1 MPSSLNLFIRIPKG
15 FSEQDVFD
23 AIDRKEICK
32 IIDVVIKKGKT
43 TNNAII
49 MIDYWYKG
57 TRHIRDTLM
66 NGGPISV
73 IVGSHMLLAYEFKP
87 KPRVE
92 SAKVH
97 PDQDQA
103 AVVDEFGRDIPRKN
117 NTVLRA
123 DAPAF
128 KPALQ
133 ANAPAFKPILR
144 ADAPAFVPIAPLK
157 IAPLKIAP
165 LKIAPLK
172 IAPLKIAP
180 VLSDINQR
188 LNEFAADAFIRQ
200 CEQECLANLKKM
212 NEQGAIAPG
221 APIKASKP
229 SVDDLE
235 EGELREVVQKL
246 DTRFIEKSN
255 MKSDMSKNK
264 KVQADCIHI
273 SAVMKRKVKFSLP
286 TNK

>member
-23 AIDRKEICK
+23 AINRMEICK

-43 TNNAII
+43 NNNAII

-92 SAKVH
+92 STKVQ
-97 PDQDQA
+97 PDEDTV
-103 AVVDEFGRDIPRKN
+103 VVDEFGRDIPRKS

-128 KPALQ
+128 KPAL
-133 ANAPAFKPILR
+133 R
-144 ADAPAFVPIAPLK
+144 ADAPAFVPIATLKNVSLK
-157 IAPLKIAP
+157 IAPA
-165 LKIAPLK
+165 
-172 IAPLKIAP
+172 
-180 VLSDINQR
+180 LSDINQR
-188 LNEFAADAFIRQ
+188 LNEFASDAFIRQ
-200 CEQECLANLKKM
+200 YEQECLANLKKM

-221 APIKASKP
+221 APSAPIKANKLP
-229 SVDDLE
+229 ADDLE
-235 EGELREVVQKL
+235 EGELREIVQKL
-246 DTRFIEKSN
+246 DTMFIEKPISN
-255 MKSDMSKNK
+255 VNISKNK
-264 KVQADCIHI
+264 KVQSADCIHI
-273 SAVMKRKVKFSLP
+273 SAAMKRKVKFSLP

>member
-87 KPRVE
+87 KPRIE

-97 PDQDQA
+97 PDQDQ
-103 AVVDEFGRDIPRKN
+103 AVVDEFGRDIPRKS
-117 NTVLRA
+117 NTALRA

-128 KPALQ
+128 KPAL
-133 ANAPAFKPILR
+133 R
-144 ADAPAFVPIAPLK
+144 ADAPAFVPIATLKSGTVK
-157 IAPLKIAP
+157 IAPALI
-165 LKIAPLK
+165 
-172 IAPLKIAP
+172 
-180 VLSDINQR
+180 DINQR

-200 CEQECLANLKKM
+200 YEQECLANLKKM
-212 NEQGAIAPG
+212 NQQGAIAPG

-229 SVDDLE
+229 PADDLE
-235 EGELREVVQKL
+235 EGELMEIVQKL
-246 DTRFIEKSN
+246 DTRFIEKPISHVN
-255 MKSDMSKNK
+255 ISKNK
-264 KVQADCIHI
+264 KVKSADCIHM

>member
-87 KPRVE
+87 KPKVE

-103 AVVDEFGRDIPRKN
+103 VVDEFGRDVPRKSN
-117 NTVLRA
+117 IVLRA

-128 KPALQ
+128 KPALR

-165 LKIAPLK
+165 A
-172 IAPLKIAP
+172 
-180 VLSDINQR
+180 LSDINQR

-212 NEQGAIAPG
+212 NEQGAIAPS

-255 MKSDMSKNK
+255 MKSDISKNK
-264 KVQADCIHI
+264 KVQSADCIHI

>member
-23 AIDRKEICK
+23 AINRMDICK

-87 KPRVE
+87 KPKVE

-103 AVVDEFGRDIPRKN
+103 VVDEFGRDIPRKS

-128 KPALQ
+128 KPV
-133 ANAPAFKPILR
+133 LR
-144 ADAPAFVPIAPLK
+144 ADAPAFVPNVSLKSGAVK
-157 IAPLKIAP
+157 IAPALI
-165 LKIAPLK
+165 
-172 IAPLKIAP
+172 
-180 VLSDINQR
+180 DINQR
-188 LNEFAADAFIRQ
+188 LNEFAVDAFIRQ
-200 CEQECLANLKKM
+200 YEQECLANLKKM

-229 SVDDLE
+229 PADDLE
-235 EGELREVVQKL
+235 EGELCEIVQKL
-246 DTRFIEKSN
+246 DTRFIEKPIN
-255 MKSDMSKNK
+255 NVNISKNK
-264 KVQADCIHI
+264 KVQADCIHM

>member
-23 AIDRKEICK
+23 AINRKEICK

-66 NGGPISV
+66 NGCPISV

-87 KPRVE
+87 KPKVE

-103 AVVDEFGRDIPRKN
+103 VVDEFGRDIPRKS

-128 KPALQ
+128 KPAL
-133 ANAPAFKPILR
+133 R

-157 IAPLKIAP
+157 NVSLKIAP
-165 LKIAPLK
+165 A
-172 IAPLKIAP
+172 
-180 VLSDINQR
+180 LSDINQR
-188 LNEFAADAFIRQ
+188 LNEFASDAFIRQ
-200 CEQECLANLKKM
+200 CEHECLFNLKKM

-221 APIKASKP
+221 APSAPIKANKP
-229 SVDDLE
+229 PADDLE
-235 EGELREVVQKL
+235 EGELREIVQKL
-246 DTRFIEKSN
+246 DTMFIEKPISN
-255 MKSDMSKNK
+255 VNISKNK
-264 KVQADCIHI
+264 KVQTSGFSHI
-273 SAVMKRKVKFSLP
+273 SAAMKRKVKFSLP
-286 TNK
+286 INK

>member
-92 SAKVH
+92 TAKVH
-97 PDQDQA
+97 PDQEDNV
-103 AVVDEFGRDIPRKN
+103 VVDEFGRDIPRKS

-128 KPALQ
+128 KPAL
-133 ANAPAFKPILR
+133 R
-144 ADAPAFVPIAPLK
+144 ADAPAFVPIATLKSGAVK
-157 IAPLKIAP
+157 IAPALI
-165 LKIAPLK
+165 
-172 IAPLKIAP
+172 
-180 VLSDINQR
+180 DINQR
-188 LNEFAADAFIRQ
+188 LNEFAVDAFIRQ
-200 CEQECLANLKKM
+200 YEQECLANLKKM

-221 APIKASKP
+221 APSVPIKANKP
-229 SVDDLE
+229 PTDDLE

-246 DTRFIEKSN
+246 DTMFIEKSN

-264 KVQADCIHI
+264 KVQVADCSHI
-273 SAVMKRKVKFSLP
+273 SAAMKRKVKFSLP

>member
-23 AIDRKEICK
+23 AINRKEICK

-92 SAKVH
+92 TAKVH
-97 PDQDQA
+97 PDQDPV
-103 AVVDEFGRDIPRKN
+103 VVDEFGRDIPRKC
-117 NTVLRA
+117 NTILRA

-128 KPALQ
+128 KPA
-133 ANAPAFKPILR
+133 LR

-157 IAPLKIAP
+157 IATLKSGAV
-165 LKIAPLK
+165 KITPA
-172 IAPLKIAP
+172 
-180 VLSDINQR
+180 LSDINQR

-200 CEQECLANLKKM
+200 YERECLANLKKM

-235 EGELREVVQKL
+235 EGELMEIVQKL
-246 DTRFIEKSN
+246 DTRFIEKPISN
-255 MKSDMSKNK
+255 VNISKNK
-264 KVQADCIHI
+264 KVQADCSHI

>member
-23 AIDRKEICK
+23 AINRMDICK

-43 TNNAII
+43 NNNAII

-73 IVGSHMLLAYEFKP
+73 IVGAHMLLAYEFKP

-97 PDQDQA
+97 PDQDQV
-103 AVVDEFGRDIPRKN
+103 VVDEFGRDIPRKSKP
-117 NTVLRA
+117 VLRA

-128 KPALQ
+128 KPAL
-133 ANAPAFKPILR
+133 R
-144 ADAPAFVPIAPLK
+144 AEAPAFVPIATLKSGAVK
-157 IAPLKIAP
+157 IAPALI
-165 LKIAPLK
+165 
-172 IAPLKIAP
+172 
-180 VLSDINQR
+180 DINQR
-188 LNEFAADAFIRQ
+188 LNEFATDAFIRQ
-200 CEQECLANLKKM
+200 YEQECLANLKKM

-221 APIKASKP
+221 APSAPVKARRQSY
-229 SVDDLE
+229 DLE
-235 EGELREVVQKL
+235 EGELCEVVQKL
-246 DTRFIEKSN
+246 DTIFIEKPN
-255 MKSDMSKNK
+255 AKPEISKNK
-264 KVQADCIHI
+264 KVEADCSHI

>member
-23 AIDRKEICK
+23 AINRKDICK
-32 IIDVVIKKGKT
+32 IINVVIKKGKT

-66 NGGPISV
+66 SGGPISV

-87 KPRVE
+87 KPMVE

-97 PDQDQA
+97 PEQVDTL
-103 AVVDEFGRDIPRKN
+103 VDEFGRDVPRKS

-123 DAPAF
+123 DAPVF
-128 KPALQ
+128 KPALR
-133 ANAPAFKPILR
+133 ANAPAF
-144 ADAPAFVPIAPLK
+144 VPLVPLK
-157 IAPLKIAP
+157 IAPA
-165 LKIAPLK
+165 
-172 IAPLKIAP
+172 
-180 VLSDINQR
+180 LSDINQC

-200 CEQECLANLKKM
+200 YEKECLSNLKKM

-221 APIKASKP
+221 APPAPVKARRQSY
-229 SVDDLE
+229 DLE
-235 EGELREVVQKL
+235 EGELCEVVQKL
-246 DTRFIEKSN
+246 DTIFIEKPN
-255 MKSDMSKNK
+255 AKPDISKNK
-264 KVQADCIHI
+264 KVQADCSHI

>member
-23 AIDRKEICK
+23 AINRKEICK

-43 TNNAII
+43 NNNAII

-73 IVGSHMLLAYEFKP
+73 IVGSHMLLAYEFKS

-92 SAKVH
+92 SAKVQ
-97 PDQDQA
+97 PDEDTV
-103 AVVDEFGRDIPRKN
+103 VVDEFGRDIPRKS

-128 KPALQ
+128 KPA
-133 ANAPAFKPILR
+133 LR

-157 IAPLKIAP
+157 IATLKSGAVKIAP
-165 LKIAPLK
+165 ALI
-172 IAPLKIAP
+172 
-180 VLSDINQR
+180 DINQR
-188 LNEFAADAFIRQ
+188 LNEFATDAFIRQ
-200 CEQECLANLKKM
+200 YEQECLANLKKM

-221 APIKASKP
+221 APSAPIKANRP

-235 EGELREVVQKL
+235 EGELREIVQKL
-246 DTRFIEKSN
+246 DTMFIEKPISN
-255 MKSDMSKNK
+255 VNISKNK
-264 KVQADCIHI
+264 KVQSADCIHI
-273 SAVMKRKVKFSLP
+273 SAAMKRKVKFSLP

>member
-23 AIDRKEICK
+23 AINRMDICK

-43 TNNAII
+43 NNNAII

-73 IVGSHMLLAYEFKP
+73 IVGSHMLLAYEFKS

-92 SAKVH
+92 SAKVQ
-97 PDQDQA
+97 PDEDTV
-103 AVVDEFGRDIPRKN
+103 VVDEFGRDIPRKS

-128 KPALQ
+128 KPAL
-133 ANAPAFKPILR
+133 R
-144 ADAPAFVPIAPLK
+144 ADAPAFVPIATLKSGAVK
-157 IAPLKIAP
+157 IAPALI
-165 LKIAPLK
+165 
-172 IAPLKIAP
+172 
-180 VLSDINQR
+180 DINQR
-188 LNEFAADAFIRQ
+188 LNEFAVDAFIRQ
-200 CEQECLANLKKM
+200 YEQECLANLKKM
-212 NEQGAIAPG
+212 NEQCAIAPG

-229 SVDDLE
+229 PADDLE
-235 EGELREVVQKL
+235 EGELMEIVQKL
-246 DTRFIEKSN
+246 DTRFIEKPISHVN
-255 MKSDMSKNK
+255 ISKNK
-264 KVQADCIHI
+264 KVQADCIHM

>member
-23 AIDRKEICK
+23 AINRMDICK
-32 IIDVVIKKGKT
+32 IIDVVIKKGKI

-66 NGGPISV
+66 SGGPISV
-73 IVGSHMLLAYEFKP
+73 IVDSHMLLAYEFKP

-97 PDQDQA
+97 PDPVLDS
-103 AVVDEFGRDIPRKN
+103 VDEFGRDIPRKSKSL
-117 NTVLRA
+117 LRP
-123 DAPAF
+123 DAPVF
-128 KPALQ
+128 KPA
-133 ANAPAFKPILR
+133 LR

-157 IAPLKIAP
+157 IAPD
-165 LKIAPLK
+165 
-172 IAPLKIAP
+172 
-180 VLSDINQR
+180 LSDINQR
-188 LNEFAADAFIRQ
+188 LNEFATEAFIRQ
-200 CEQECLANLKKM
+200 YEQEIVANLKKM

-221 APIKASKP
+221 APVKTSNH
-229 SVDDLE
+229 SDDLE
-235 EGELREVVQKL
+235 EGELCEVVQKL
-246 DTRFIEKSN
+246 DTRFIEKTN
-255 MKSDMSKNK
+255 AKSDIYKNK
-264 KVQADCIHI
+264 KGAVACSNI
-273 SAVMKRKVKFSLP
+273 SAIMKRKVKFSIP

>member
-32 IIDVVIKKGKT
+32 IINVVIKKGKT

-92 SAKVH
+92 STKVH

-128 KPALQ
+128 KPAL
-133 ANAPAFKPILR
+133 R
-144 ADAPAFVPIAPLK
+144 ADAPAFVPIATLKSGAVK
-157 IAPLKIAP
+157 IAPALI
-165 LKIAPLK
+165 
-172 IAPLKIAP
+172 
-180 VLSDINQR
+180 DINQR

-200 CEQECLANLKKM
+200 YEQECLANLKKM

-235 EGELREVVQKL
+235 EGELREIVQKL
-246 DTRFIEKSN
+246 DTRFIEKPISN
-255 MKSDMSKNK
+255 INISKNK
-264 KVQADCIHI
+264 KVQSADCIHI